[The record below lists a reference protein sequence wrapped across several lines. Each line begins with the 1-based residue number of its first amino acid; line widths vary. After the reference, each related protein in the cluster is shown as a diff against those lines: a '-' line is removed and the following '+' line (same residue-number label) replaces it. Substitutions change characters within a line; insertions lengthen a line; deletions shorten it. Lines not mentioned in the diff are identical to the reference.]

1 MYSSDFG
8 LGSDTWAIPPPAARE
23 VREVLHHFPAGYT
36 AAAGADRRTRETMVG
51 DSWQCG
57 VARYLLALL
66 LLAAS
71 VRTAT
76 TSATGATPGPPP

>member
-1 MYSSDFG
+1 MYSSDLG
-8 LGSDTWAIPPPAARE
+8 LGSDAWAIPPPA

-51 DSWQCG
+51 NSWHCG

-66 LLAAS
+66 LLATS